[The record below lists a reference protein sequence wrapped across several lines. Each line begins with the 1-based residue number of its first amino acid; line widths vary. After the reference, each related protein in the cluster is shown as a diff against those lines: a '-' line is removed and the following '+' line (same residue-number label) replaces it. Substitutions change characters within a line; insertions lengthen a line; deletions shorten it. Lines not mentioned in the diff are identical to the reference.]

1 MGPTA
6 SETGTLAARRN
17 GSNRVRNSNTFVNHP
32 IAYPGKKASSENSA
46 KPAEIPIRSDVRKWN
61 ESQLSGVTVPFSM
74 LLAAFSVFHGRPPPS
89 ESVKNPVGGGPQGFP
104 RRPHQCGTDAVVC
117 Q

>member
-1 MGPTA
+1 MA

-46 KPAEIPIRSDVRKWN
+46 KPAEIPIRSEVRKWN
-61 ESQLSGVTVPFSM
+61 ESQLSEVTVHFSM
-74 LLAAFSVFHGRPPPS
+74 LLGL
-89 ESVKNPVGGGPQGFP
+89 
-104 RRPHQCGTDAVVC
+104 
-117 Q
+117 

>member
-46 KPAEIPIRSDVRKWN
+46 KTAEIPIRSDVTKWN
-61 ESQLSGVTVPFSM
+61 ESQLSGVTVHFSIC
-74 LLAAFSVFHGRPPPS
+74 LAAFSVCHALPTLRNDAPTGTIWAAPVAFPQIGR
-89 ESVKNPVGGGPQGFP
+89 
-104 RRPHQCGTDAVVC
+104 A
-117 Q
+117 